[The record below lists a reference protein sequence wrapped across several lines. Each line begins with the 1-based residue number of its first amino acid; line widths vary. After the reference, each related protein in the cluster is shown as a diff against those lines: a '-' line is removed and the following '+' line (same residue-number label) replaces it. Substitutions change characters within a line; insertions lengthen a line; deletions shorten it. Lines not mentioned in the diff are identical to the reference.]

1 VIFQTVL
8 QVTPPRERV
17 LFTPQLNMPVCFQ
30 VSLFLRR
37 IGLKQYVTIFRNYG
51 VDGRALILLDE
62 EDFENLYITN
72 RVHIRKIQV
81 GPVAACSEG
90 LCFV

>member
-1 VIFQTVL
+1 
-8 QVTPPRERV
+8 
-17 LFTPQLNMPVCFQ
+17 MPVCFQ

-37 IGLKQYVTIFRNYG
+37 IGLKQYVIIFRNYG

-81 GPVAACSEG
+81 GRVDACSED
-90 LCFV
+90 LYFV